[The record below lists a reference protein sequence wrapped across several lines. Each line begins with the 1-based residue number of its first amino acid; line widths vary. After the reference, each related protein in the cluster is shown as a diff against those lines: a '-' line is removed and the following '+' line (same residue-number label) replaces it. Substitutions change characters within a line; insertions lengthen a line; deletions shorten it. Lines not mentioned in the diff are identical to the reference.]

1 MSNSAIGR
9 LDPWGEG
16 LHRPECV
23 IADPGGGVFVSDWR
37 GGVTRI
43 GADGDHSSWLCQPGA
58 FALKPNGF
66 ALDGDHGFLVAH
78 LGEDTGGVW
87 RLGRDGSVRPVLQ
100 QVDGI
105 DVPPTN
111 FVTRDAIG
119 RLWVSVSTRQRPRQ
133 RAWRRDVADGFVVL
147 VEDRSARIVADGL
160 HYTNEVRVD
169 PTGRWLYAIETFGR
183 RLIRFPLR
191 PDGHL
196 GSAETVVTLG
206 RGTFPDGFAFDER
219 GAIWITSL
227 VSNRLW
233 RWSGDALDLVF
244 EEVNE
249 AFVAE
254 AETAFGTG
262 RMTAVHLGPIP
273 GTRLQ
278 HVTSVAFAGP
288 GGRKGFLGTL
298 HGSCIYRFDVPD
310 RTGSNIAPGR
320 SA

>member
-1 MSNSAIGR
+1 MSNFAIER
-9 LDPWGEG
+9 LDPWGED

-23 IADPGGGVFVSDWR
+23 VADAAGGVFVSDWR

-43 GADGDHSSWLCQPGA
+43 GPDGGHWSCLPQPGA

-66 ALDGDHGFLVAH
+66 ALEGDSGFLVAH
-78 LGEDTGGVW
+78 LGDDSGGVW

-105 DVPPTN
+105 EVPPTN
-111 FVTRDAIG
+111 FVARDARD
-119 RLWVSVSTRQRPRQ
+119 RLWVSVSTRHHPRQ
-133 RAWRRDVADGFVVL
+133 RAWRPDVADGFVVL
-147 VEDRSARIVADGL
+147 VEDGAARIVADGL

-169 PTGRWLYAIETFGR
+169 PTGHWLYAIETFGR

-191 PDGHL
+191 ADGGL
-196 GSAETVVTLG
+196 GSAETVVKWG
-206 RGTFPDGFAFDER
+206 DGTFPDGFAFDER

-233 RWSGDALDLVF
+233 RWSGDALDIVF

-254 AETAFGTG
+254 AEAAFAAG
-262 RMTAVHLGPIP
+262 RMAAAHLGPIP

-278 HVTSVAFAGP
+278 HATSVAFGGPAG
-288 GGRKGFLGTL
+288 RNGFLGTL
-298 HGSCIYRFDVPD
+298 HGSCIYRFDVPGLHHSI
-310 RTGSNIAPGR
+310 GSP
-320 SA
+320 